1 MVDATFAVCEDLGI
15 PKERVYLE
23 KFLPSG
29 S

>member
-1 MVDATFAVCEDLGI
+1 MVDATFAVCEQLGI
-15 PKERVYLE
+15 TKAQVYLE